1 MSDGGIVLVQTYEPV
16 TELGGQDGVLPCDA
30 ALARELI
37 RQHRAEII
45 DPKAEA
51 FRYCP
56 GSRAYEAMRASRG
69 KAGPVLVEDEAPVVK
84 QPDEQPKPLPQR
96 RPRKTVTR

>member
-1 MSDGGIVLVQTYEPV
+1 MSDEGGIVLVQTYEPIP
-16 TELGGQDGVLPCDA
+16 ELDGQDGLLPCDA

-37 RQHRAEII
+37 RERRAEAM

-69 KAGPVLVEDEAPVVK
+69 KAGPVLVADEPPAVSKPAP
-84 QPDEQPKPLPQR
+84 QGR
-96 RPRKTVTR
+96 ARKTVQK